1 LKSVFISAGEVS
13 GDHYTASAARSLK
26 EKGFDGRIY
35 GLCGEESRAA
45 GIVEAMWSNDALH
58 VMGVSEVFGAIG
70 AVWKLLRDM
79 RRNILKTR
87 PDAVAV
93 ADSPD
98 FHLPLVRSLRRNG
111 YAGKIFYIA
120 PPSVWAWRKYR
131 VRALAKYVDVCFPL
145 LAFERDTLAAGKC
158 DARWIGHPLVGE
170 FMNLDIKRDEV
181 VKNIKGT
188 PVKEGAIAAL
198 LPGSRRSEIEPLY
211 PILSELYR
219 SLEANGASPVFSVAP
234 GLSASAREFLTGRLA
249 VSGERYYEGPG
260 RRIMGAADIV
270 IGASG
275 TATAEAL
282 LLRRYMVVMYKVSFF
297 SSLVGHMLLR
307 GVKFALPNILAG
319 EYFYPELIQERAT
332 AENALA
338 CAREW
343 LGESGRVREER
354 ARAMDALAAKMGRPG
369 AAGFWAEQILGELE

>member
-1 LKSVFISAGEVS
+1 LKSVFVSAGEVS
-13 GDHYTASAARSLK
+13 GDHYVASAAKSLR

-45 GIVEAMWSNDALH
+45 GMVEALWNNDILH
-58 VMGVSEVFGAIG
+58 LMGISEVFGAIG
-70 AVWKLLRDM
+70 AVLRLLWEMKRY
-79 RRNILKTR
+79 ILKTR

-111 YAGKIFYIA
+111 YGGKIFYIA

-131 VRALAKYVDVCFPL
+131 ARTLARRVDVCFPL
-145 LAFERDTLAAGKC
+145 FAFEHDALAARKC
-158 DARWIGHPLVGE
+158 DSRWIGHPLVEE
-170 FMNLDIKRDEV
+170 FMNLDIKREEV
-181 VKNIKGT
+181 VKNIKGS
-188 PVKEGAIAAL
+188 PVRDGAIAAL

-211 PILSELYR
+211 PVLSELYR
-219 SLEANGASPVFSVAP
+219 SLDGNGAVPVFSVAP
-234 GLSASAREFLTGRLA
+234 GLSAAARKFLTERLA
-249 VSGERYYEGPG
+249 ASGERYYEGPG
-260 RRIMGAADIV
+260 RQLMGAADV
-270 IGASG
+270 VLGASG

-297 SSLVGHMLLR
+297 SSIVGRLLLR

-338 CAREW
+338 CACDW
-343 LGESGRVREER
+343 LGESARNREKR
-354 ARAMDALAAKMGRPG
+354 TRAMDDLVAKMGCPG